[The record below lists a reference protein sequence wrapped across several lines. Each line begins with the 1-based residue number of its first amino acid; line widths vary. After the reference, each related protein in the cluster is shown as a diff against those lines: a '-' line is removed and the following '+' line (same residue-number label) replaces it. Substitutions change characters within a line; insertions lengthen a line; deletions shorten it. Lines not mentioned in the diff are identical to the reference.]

1 MRKGIKFFITL
12 DFSLG
17 VPVGVLRRCLKLK
30 PVDPQPKVWGYEILG
45 FASKGPQVKTDRSH
59 DLKFRVM
66 RYW

>member
-1 MRKGIKFFITL
+1 MKYWGLLWRG
-12 DFSLG
+12 
-17 VPVGVLRRCLKLK
+17 PRLK